1 MPKKFKEYRFLKV
14 KVKVNF
20 ALDQTTKAKR
30 GSRGIALL
38 LL

>member
-1 MPKKFKEYRFLKV
+1 MELVYSKV

-20 ALDQTTKAKR
+20 ALYRPPMAQR
-30 GSRGIALL
+30 GSEGIALL